1 MISLLLDSTKL
12 NWSISW
18 SVCSF
23 AYFLFNEPLTQ
34 KLEMFLVLREKDET
48 QMFETTDITKKIY
61 SPIFSWL
68 LHFFVKGQRWECH
81 NIRYHQIY
89 FTK

>member
-48 QMFETTDITKKIY
+48 QMFETTDITKNIQ
-61 SPIFSWL
+61 SD
-68 LHFFVKGQRWECH
+68 FFLIITFFRERSTLGMS
-81 NIRYHQIY
+81 
-89 FTK
+89 

>member
-48 QMFETTDITKKIY
+48 QMFETTDITKKY
-61 SPIFSWL
+61 TVRFFLDYYIFSW
-68 LHFFVKGQRWECH
+68 
-81 NIRYHQIY
+81 
-89 FTK
+89 